1 MTARLALLAAPKIF
15 TVAEGT
21 VPARNDHREERM
33 GGDGQ
38 ADKPLVRFEVDD
50 GIGIITIDNPPVNAL
65 APGVRDGILEALEK
79 GEADPKVKAMVLMGA
94 GRSFIAG
101 ADIRAFGKPRPAPRR
116 LTYDALDGA
125 NKPVVA
131 AIHGYALGGGLENA
145 LACHYR
151 IAVPSAKVGLPEVLI
166 GILPGG
172 GGTQRLPRLIGVQA
186 AMDMIVSGRHV
197 PAEEAKELGVVDAI
211 VPGKDLRREAIA
223 FTKEVAGKRP
233 LPRVRDMSAKLAEA
247 KANPGMFDAMRK
259 SIARKA
265 RNQQAPYHCIAC
277 VEAAATMPFEEGI
290 AIERRLFAE
299 LENSEEAKALRYAF
313 FAEREVAKIPWLPKD
328 LALPQ
333 IKTAAVV
340 GAGTMGG
347 GIAMS
352 FADFGFPVKLVDAS
366 PEVLAKGM
374 DRIRNTYAVSV
385 KRGSLAQ
392 EEMDKRLALIE
403 PVESY
408 AEIADCDAVIEAV
421 FERMP
426 VKKEVF
432 AALDA
437 IMKPGAL
444 LYSNT
449 SALDIDE
456 IAGATKRPQAV
467 AGTHF
472 FVPANVM
479 KTFEVVEGTKT
490 SPVTLAAAMKLGRD
504 IGKISAYAG
513 NCDGFVANR
522 SRIPFN
528 LEQGLMIE
536 EGALPEQ
543 VDKVMVDF
551 GYPVGPFTVNDMSG
565 LDISYDTRKRR
576 AAADPAYRGLPIT
589 DRLVELGRLGQKTG
603 KGWYRYEKG
612 DRTPIVDPQVHA
624 IIAQVA
630 DEKGFQRRA
639 FSDEEILRRL
649 LFSSVNE
656 ACKILEEGKA
666 VRASDI
672 DVMWLNGFGFPRYR
686 GGLMYWGDTIGAREV
701 YNQIASWHQRYGA
714 RWRPSDLLREVAESG
729 GLLRQVEGRM
739 RR

>member
-1 MTARLALLAAPKIF
+1 METGRATSRLCGSTSRTASASSPS
-15 TVAEGT
+15 
-21 VPARNDHREERM
+21 
-33 GGDGQ
+33 
-38 ADKPLVRFEVDD
+38 
-50 GIGIITIDNPPVNAL
+50 TIRRSTRS
-65 APGVRDGILEALEK
+65 APGVRDGIVEAVEQ
-79 GEADPKVKAMVLMGA
+79 GEADPNVKAMVMIGA

-101 ADIRAFGKPRPAPRR
+101 ADIREFGKPRAAPRR
-116 LTYDALDGA
+116 TDLRRARRQHASRWWPRSTATRW
-125 NKPVVA
+125 A
-131 AIHGYALGGGLENA
+131 AGWSIA

-172 GGTQRLPRLIGVQA
+172 GGTQRLPRLIGPKA
-186 AMDMIVSGRHV
+186 ALEMIVSGRHV
-197 PAEEAKELGVVDAI
+197 PAEEAQALGIIDAI
-211 VPGKDLRREAIA
+211 VPGKDLRAEAIA
-223 FTKEVAGKRP
+223 FAKRIADKRP
-233 LPRVRDMSAKLAEA
+233 LPRVRDKTDKLAEA
-247 KANPGMFDAMRK
+247 KADPGMFEAMRK

-265 RNQQAPYHCIAC
+265 RNQKAPYHCIAC
-277 VEAAATMPFEEGI
+277 VEAAVNQPFDEGI
-290 AIERRLFAE
+290 ETERRLFAE
-299 LENSEEAKALRYAF
+299 LENSDEAKALRYAF
-313 FAEREVAKIPWLPKD
+313 FAEREVAKIPGLPKD
-328 LALPQ
+328 LQLPE

-352 FADFGFPVKLVDAS
+352 FADYGFPVKLLDAS

-374 DRIRNTYAVSV
+374 QRIRDNYAVSV
-385 KRGSLAQ
+385 KRGSLTQ

-403 PVESY
+403 PVETY
-408 AEIADCDAVIEAV
+408 EAIADCDAVIEAV

-432 AALDA
+432 AKLDA
-437 IMKPGAL
+437 VMKPGAL
-444 LYSNT
+444 LFSNT

-456 IAGATKRPQAV
+456 IANVTKRPEAV

-479 KTFEVVEGTKT
+479 KTFEVVKGAKT
-490 SPVTLAAAMKLGRD
+490 SPATLAAAMKLGRD

-528 LEQGLMIE
+528 LEQGLMVE

-551 GYPVGPFTVNDMSG
+551 GYPVGPFAVNDMSG

-576 AAADPAYRGLPIT
+576 AAADPNYRGLPIT
-589 DRLVELGRLGQKTG
+589 DRLVEMGRLGQKTG
-603 KGWYRYEKG
+603 AGWYRYEKG
-612 DRTPIVDPQVHA
+612 DRTPIVDPEVHA
-624 IIAQVA
+624 IIKEVA
-630 DEKGFQRRA
+630 GEMGIEQRT
-639 FSDEEILRRL
+639 FTDEEILRRL

-666 VRASDI
+666 LRASDI

-686 GGLMYWGDTIGAREV
+686 GGLMFWADGIGAREV
-701 YNQIASWHQRYGA
+701 YNQIAAWHQRYGA
-714 RWRPSDLLREVAESG
+714 RWRPSGCCRSWPN
-729 GLLRQVEGRM
+729 GRDCCAS
-739 RR
+739 

>member
-1 MTARLALLAAPKIF
+1 
-15 TVAEGT
+15 
-21 VPARNDHREERM
+21 M

-38 ADKPLVRFEVDD
+38 DDKPLVRFEVDD

-65 APGVRDGILEALEK
+65 APGVRDGILEALEQ
-79 GEADPKVKAMVLMGA
+79 GEADPEVKAMVLMGA

-125 NKPVVA
+125 KKPVVA

-186 AMDMIVSGRHV
+186 AMDMIVTGRHV
-197 PAEEAKELGVVDAI
+197 PAEEAKELGIIDAI
-211 VPGKDLRREAIA
+211 VAGNDLRQEAIA
-223 FTKEVAGKRP
+223 FAKEVAGKRP
-233 LPRVRDMSAKLAEA
+233 LPRVRDMSAKLAEV

-265 RNQQAPYHCIAC
+265 RNQKAPYHCIAC
-277 VEAAATMPFEEGI
+277 VEAAATKPFEEGI
-290 AIERRLFAE
+290 AIERGLFAE
-299 LENSEEAKALRYAF
+299 LENSDEAKALRYAF

-385 KRGSLAQ
+385 KRGSLTQ

-408 AEIADCDAVIEAV
+408 EEIADCDAVIEAV

-432 AALDA
+432 AKLDA

-456 IAGATKRPQAV
+456 IASATKRPQAV

-490 SPVTLAAAMKLGRD
+490 APVTLAAAMKLGRD

-612 DRTPIVDPQVHA
+612 DRTPIVDQEVHA
-624 IIAQVA
+624 IITQVA
-630 DEKGFQRRA
+630 DEKGFQRRP
-639 FSDEEILRRL
+639 FSEEEILRRL

-666 VRASDI
+666 IRASDI

-686 GGLMYWGDTIGAREV
+686 GGLMYWADTIGAREV

-714 RWRPSDLLREVAESG
+714 RWRPSDLLREIAESG
-729 GLLRQVEGRM
+729 GLLRQVQGRM

>member
-1 MTARLALLAAPKIF
+1 
-15 TVAEGT
+15 
-21 VPARNDHREERM
+21 M
-33 GGDGQ
+33 GGDGPS
-38 ADKPLVRFEVDD
+38 DKPLVRFEVDD
-50 GIGIITIDNPPVNAL
+50 GVGVITIDNPPVNAL
-65 APGVRDGILEALEK
+65 APGVRDGIVAAIEQ
-79 GEADPKVKAMVLMGA
+79 GEADPQVKAMVLMGA

-101 ADIRAFGKPRPAPRR
+101 ADIRAFGKPRPPPRR

-131 AIHGYALGGGLENA
+131 AIHGYALGGGLETA

-172 GGTQRLPRLIGVQA
+172 GGTQRLPRLIGVKA
-186 AMDMIVSGRHV
+186 AMNIIVSGRHV
-197 PAEEAKELGVVDAI
+197 PAGEAKELGIIDTI
-211 VPGKDLRREAIA
+211 VPGNDLRKEAIGFA
-223 FTKEVAGKRP
+223 KEVAAKRP
-233 LPRVRDMSAKLAEA
+233 LPRVRDMTAKLADA
-247 KANPGMFDAMRK
+247 KADPGMFDAMRR

-265 RNQQAPYHCIAC
+265 RNQKAPYHSIAC
-277 VEAAATMPFEEGI
+277 VEAAASRPFDDGI

-299 LENSEEAKALRYAF
+299 LENSDEAKALRYAF

-328 LALPQ
+328 LSLPP
-333 IKTAAVV
+333 IRTAAVV

-352 FADFGFPVKLVDAS
+352 LADFGFPVKLVDAS

-408 AEIADCDAVIEAV
+408 ERIADCDAVIEAV
-421 FERMP
+421 FERMQ

-432 AALDA
+432 AKLDA
-437 IMKPGAL
+437 VMKPDAL
-444 LYSNT
+444 LYTNT

-456 IAGATKRPQAV
+456 IASATQRPQAV

-479 KTFEVVEGTKT
+479 RTFEVVEGAKT
-490 SPVTLAAAMKLGRD
+490 SPVTLAAAMQLGRD

-543 VDKVMVDF
+543 VDRVMVEF

-576 AAADPAYRGLPIT
+576 AAADPTYRGLPIS

-603 KGWYRYEKG
+603 KGWYRYEQG
-612 DRTPIVDPQVHA
+612 DRTPIVDPQVQA
-624 IIAQVA
+624 IIAEVA
-630 DEKGFQRRA
+630 NAKGFQRRT

-649 LFSSVNE
+649 LFSSLNE

-666 VRASDI
+666 IRASDI

-686 GGLMYWGDTIGAREV
+686 GGLMYWADTIGAREV

-714 RWRPSDLLREVAESG
+714 RWRPSNLLREIAEGGGLLREV
-729 GLLRQVEGRM
+729 RGRM
-739 RR
+739 AR

>member
-1 MTARLALLAAPKIF
+1 MAAE
-15 TVAEGT
+15 AAGNR
-21 VPARNDHREERM
+21 PA
-33 GGDGQ
+33 
-38 ADKPLVRFEVDD
+38 VRFEVED
-50 GIGIITIDNPPVNAL
+50 GIGVIIIDNPPVNAIS
-65 APGVRDGILEALEK
+65 PDVREGIVAAVEK
-79 GEADPKVKAMVLMGA
+79 GEADASVKAMVMMGA

-101 ADIRAFGKPRPAPRR
+101 ADIRAFGKPRPTPPRT
-116 LTYDALDGA
+116 TYDALDGA
-125 NKPVVA
+125 TKPVVA

-151 IAVPSAKVGLPEVLI
+151 IAVPTAKVGLPEVLI

-172 GGTQRLPRLIGVQA
+172 GGTQRLPRLIGPKA
-186 AMDMIVSGRHV
+186 AMDMIVTGRHV
-197 PAEEAKELGVVDAI
+197 QAEEAKALGIIDAI
-211 VPGKDLRREAIA
+211 VPGKDLRKEAIA
-223 FTKEVAGKRP
+223 YAKGIAAKRP
-233 LPRVRDMSAKLAEA
+233 LPRVRDRADKLAEA
-247 KANPGMFDAMRK
+247 KAEPGMFDAMRK

-265 RNQQAPYHCIAC
+265 RNQKAPYHCIAC
-277 VEAAATMPFEEGI
+277 VEAAATLPFDEGI
-290 AIERRLFAE
+290 ALERRLFGE
-299 LENSEEAKALRYAF
+299 LENSDEAKALRYAF

-328 LALPQ
+328 LPLPE
-333 IKTAAVV
+333 IKTMAVV

-352 FADFGFPVKLVDAS
+352 CADYGFPVKLLDAS
-366 PEVLAKGM
+366 REVLEKGLE
-374 DRIRNTYAVSV
+374 RIRNNYAMSV
-385 KRGSLAQ
+385 RRGSLTQ
-392 EEMDKRLALIE
+392 EEMDKRMALIQ
-403 PVESY
+403 PVETY
-408 AEIADCDAVIEAV
+408 EDIADCDAVIEAV

-432 AALDA
+432 AKLDA
-437 IMKPGAL
+437 AMKPGAL

-456 IAGATKRPQAV
+456 IASATRRPEAV

-479 KTFEVVEGTKT
+479 KTFEVVEGAKT
-490 SPVTLAAAMKLGRD
+490 SPTTLAAAMKLGRD

-576 AAADPAYRGLPIT
+576 AAENPNYRGLPIT
-589 DRLVELGRLGQKTG
+589 DRLVEMGRLGQKTG

-612 DRTPIVDPQVHA
+612 DRTPIVDPEVHA
-624 IIAQVA
+624 IIKQVA
-630 DEKGFQRRA
+630 AEKGFEQRP
-639 FSDEEILRRL
+639 FTDEEILRRL

-666 VRASDI
+666 IRASDI

-686 GGLMYWGDTIGAREV
+686 GGLMYWADTIGAREI
-701 YNQIASWHQRYGA
+701 YNQIAIWHQRYGA
-714 RWRPSDLLREVAESG
+714 RWRPSRLLQEIAESG
-729 GLLRQVEGRM
+729 GLLREAKGRM
-739 RR
+739 KR

>member
-1 MTARLALLAAPKIF
+1 
-15 TVAEGT
+15 
-21 VPARNDHREERM
+21 M

-38 ADKPLVRFEVDD
+38 GDKPLVRFEVDD

-65 APGVRDGILEALEK
+65 APGVRDGIVEAIEK
-79 GEADPKVKAMVLMGA
+79 GEADPEVKAMVLMGA

-116 LTYDALDGA
+116 PTYHALDGA
-125 NKPVVA
+125 KKPVVA

-151 IAVPSAKVGLPEVLI
+151 IAVASAKVGLPEVLI

-172 GGTQRLPRLIGVQA
+172 GGTQRLPRLIGLKA

-197 PAEEAKELGVVDAI
+197 PAEEAKELGIVDAI
-211 VPGKDLRREAIA
+211 VPGNDLRQEAIA
-223 FTKEVAGKRP
+223 FAKEVAGKRP

-247 KANPGMFDAMRK
+247 KADPGMFDAMRK

-265 RNQQAPYHCIAC
+265 RNQKAPYHCIAC
-277 VEAAATMPFEEGI
+277 VEAAAAKPFDEGI
-290 AIERRLFAE
+290 EIERRLFAE
-299 LENSEEAKALRYAF
+299 LENSDEAKALRYAF

-352 FADFGFPVKLVDAS
+352 FADFGFPVKLLDAS

-374 DRIRNTYAVSV
+374 DRIRNNYAVSV

-408 AEIADCDAVIEAV
+408 EEIADCDAVIEAV

-432 AALDA
+432 AKFDA
-437 IMKPGAL
+437 VMKPGAL

-456 IAGATKRPQAV
+456 IASATKRPQAV

-479 KTFEVVEGTKT
+479 KTFEVVEGAKT
-490 SPVTLAAAMKLGRD
+490 SAVTLAAAMKLGRD

-576 AAADPAYRGLPIT
+576 AAADPTYRSLPIT
-589 DRLVELGRLGQKTG
+589 DRLVELGRLGQKAG

-624 IIAQVA
+624 IITQVA
-630 DEKGFQRRA
+630 DEKGFQRRT

-666 VRASDI
+666 IRASDI

-686 GGLMYWGDTIGAREV
+686 GGLMYWADTIGAREV

-714 RWRPSDLLREVAESG
+714 RWRPSELLREIAQSG
-729 GLLRQVEGRM
+729 GLLRQVQGRM

>member
-1 MTARLALLAAPKIF
+1 
-15 TVAEGT
+15 
-21 VPARNDHREERM
+21 M

-38 ADKPLVRFEVDD
+38 GEKPLVRFDVED
-50 GIGIITIDNPPVNAL
+50 GVGVISIDNPPVNAL
-65 APGVRDGILEALEK
+65 APGVRDGLVEAVEK
-79 GEADPKVKAMVLMGA
+79 GEADPKVVAMVMIGA

-101 ADIRAFGKPRPAPRR
+101 ADIRAFGKPRATPRR
-116 LTYDALDGA
+116 TTYDALDGSK
-125 NKPVVA
+125 KPVVA
-131 AIHGYALGGGLENA
+131 AIHGYALGGGLETA

-172 GGTQRLPRLIGVQA
+172 GGTQRLPRLIGPKA
-186 AMDMIVSGRHV
+186 ALEMIVSGRHV
-197 PAEEAKELGVVDAI
+197 PAEEARKLGIVDAV
-211 VPGKDLRREAIA
+211 VPGKDLRKEAIA
-223 FTKEVAGKRP
+223 WAKQIAAKRP
-233 LPRVRDMSAKLAEA
+233 LPRVRDVTAKLAEA
-247 KANPGMFDAMRK
+247 KAESGLFDATRK

-265 RNQQAPYHCIAC
+265 RNQKAPYACIDC
-277 VEAAATMPFEEGI
+277 VEAATTMPFDEGI
-290 AIERRLFAE
+290 KFERQKFSK
-299 LENSEEAKALRYAF
+299 LENADEAKALRYAF
-313 FAEREVAKIPWLPKD
+313 FAEREVAKLPWLPKD
-328 LALPQ
+328 LALPE
-333 IKTAAVV
+333 IKTLAVV

-352 FADFGFPVKLVDAS
+352 CVDNGFPVKLLDAS
-366 PEVLAKGM
+366 PEVLAKGLE
-374 DRIRNTYAVSV
+374 RIRNNYAVSV
-385 KRGSLAQ
+385 KRGSLTQ
-392 EEMDKRLALIE
+392 EEMDKRMALIE
-403 PVESY
+403 PVQTYE
-408 AEIADCDAVIEAV
+408 EIGDCDAVIEAV

-432 AALDA
+432 AKLDEV
-437 IMKPGAL
+437 MKPGAL
-444 LYSNT
+444 LYTNT

-456 IAGATKRPQAV
+456 IASVTKRPQAV

-479 KTFEVVEGTKT
+479 KTFEVVEGAKT
-490 SPVTLAAAMKLGRD
+490 SDTTLAAAMKLGRD
-504 IGKISAYAG
+504 IGKVSAYAG

-551 GYPVGPFTVNDMSG
+551 GYPVGPFAVNDMSG

-576 AAADPAYRGLPIT
+576 AAADPNYRGLPIT
-589 DRLVELGRLGQKTG
+589 DRLVEMGRLGQKTG

-612 DRTPIVDPQVHA
+612 DRTPIFDPETHA
-624 IIAQVA
+624 IIKEVA
-630 DEKGFQRRA
+630 KEKGFQQRT
-639 FSDEEILRRL
+639 FTDEEVLRRL

-686 GGLMYWGDTIGAREV
+686 GGLMFWADTIGAREI
-701 YNQIASWHQRYGA
+701 YNQIAAWHQRYGA
-714 RWRPSDLLREVAESG
+714 RWRPSDLLRELAESG
-729 GLLRQVEGRM
+729 GQLREAKGRM
-739 RR
+739 KR